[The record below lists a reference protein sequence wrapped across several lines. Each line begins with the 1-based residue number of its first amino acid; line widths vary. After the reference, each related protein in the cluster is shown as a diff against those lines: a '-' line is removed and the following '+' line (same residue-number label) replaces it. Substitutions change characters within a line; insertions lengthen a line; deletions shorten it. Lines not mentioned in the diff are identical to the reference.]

1 MFGEFGILG
10 EQVKEM
16 VKWSPYGTVKAVIA
30 AGMLPETWNGDTTTS
45 LFVTIGYAVLFSV
58 IGIRK
63 FKWNNK

>member
-1 MFGEFGILG
+1 
-10 EQVKEM
+10 M